1 MQNEAER
8 LYEAKDGAEIM
19 SSKHDMTIALMYWQ
33 QLYLLALAHNSQ
45 L

>member
-1 MQNEAER
+1 MQNETER
-8 LYEAKDGAEIM
+8 LYEAKDGEEIM

-33 QLYLLALAHNSQ
+33 QLYLLTLVHNSQ